1 MTLYKLFTWT
11 LIGGLTGSL
20 SSYTFYSMI
29 NCNDDYHHDFN
40 IYSYFVAAKYGFYIG
55 GTLGF
60 MKLYLEK

>member
-40 IYSYFVAAKYGFYIG
+40 IYSYFVQPD
-55 GTLGF
+55 L
-60 MKLYLEK
+60 LHL